1 MNFRMLKAI
10 IVLPG
15 TALVF
20 APGLALWIGAGTEW
34 DADFTPDTLQPI
46 LLALPFAVVGLIMM
60 IWSVRMYKIHGGDG
74 TPAPWDP
81 IPNFVA
87 NGPYLY
93 VRNPMLIGVI
103 LFQGAE
109 AAYLQSWPVFIWM
122 LIFIVANMIYF
133 PLSEEPGLEKR
144 FGETYLRYKEN
155 VPRWIPRLSA
165 WKPPSD

>member
-1 MNFRMLKAI
+1 
-10 IVLPG
+10 
-15 TALVF
+15 
-20 APGLALWIGAGTEW
+20 
-34 DADFTPDTLQPI
+34 
-46 LLALPFAVVGLIMM
+46 MM

-155 VPRWIPRLSA
+155 VPRWIPRFSA
-165 WKPPSD
+165 WKPPSN

>member
-1 MNFRMLKAI
+1 MNIRMLKAI
-10 IVLPG
+10 AILPG
-15 TALVF
+15 RALIF
-20 APGLALWIGAGTEW
+20 APGLALWFGAGTAW
-34 DADFTPDTLQPI
+34 AADFTPDNLQPI

-155 VPRWIPRLSA
+155 VPRWIPRFSA
-165 WKPPSD
+165 WKPPSN

>member
-1 MNFRMLKAI
+1 MNIRMLKAI
-10 IVLPG
+10 IILPG

-20 APGLALWIGAGTEW
+20 APALALWLGAGTSW
-34 DADFTPDTLQPI
+34 AADFTPDTLQPV
-46 LLALPFAVVGLIMM
+46 LLALPFAVVGLVLM

-87 NGPYLY
+87 NGPYLH

-122 LIFIVANMIYF
+122 LIFLVANIIYF

-144 FGETYLRYKEN
+144 FGETYLRYKAN

-165 WKPPSD
+165 WQPPEV